1 MADAMHVQDLTTH
14 VPSELAYAVMY
25 VPPCRHAMQADD
37 RKHGH
42 GATAAGYHHQQI
54 DRRVAL
60 DLRVRRDLDDH
71 ADRSDG
77 SRFNS
82 GPDRGW
88 PGGQGVDP
96 PS

>member
-1 MADAMHVQDLTTH
+1 
-14 VPSELAYAVMY
+14 
-25 VPPCRHAMQADD
+25 MQC
-37 RKHGH
+37 KLMIEST
-42 GATAAGYHHQQI
+42 ATAAGYHHQQI
-54 DRRVAL
+54 DGRVAL

>member
-1 MADAMHVQDLTTH
+1 
-14 VPSELAYAVMY
+14 
-25 VPPCRHAMQADD
+25 MQADD